1 MLPCSSQVQGASS
14 EGAKVQM
21 LLALFQVLVHPP
33 SDMGRKWHCQA
44 AWSPVET
51 FEGERAQHAQNTS
64 GNRWSHLDL
73 TSLSD
78 QPGSRPD
85 LKMGCVVC
93 RCCLTTVSS

>member
-51 FEGERAQHAQNTS
+51 FEG
-64 GNRWSHLDL
+64 
-73 TSLSD
+73 
-78 QPGSRPD
+78 
-85 LKMGCVVC
+85 
-93 RCCLTTVSS
+93 